1 MWVDV
6 SPNYEAS
13 SDGHI
18 RNKKTGKIL
27 AEFVGKDGYLRTQF
41 DGKTRTVHRVIVSA
55 FIPADVGK
63 DFVNHKDGNKQ
74 NNRACNL
81 EWVTRE
87 ENMIHAYSHGLKKPP
102 VGEKNGR
109 AKLSAENVQF
119 IKDNYKKGDKER
131 GTKALAEKFGVAS
144 QTVSAVIS
152 GQNWKRITGQ
162 H

>member
-1 MWVDV
+1 MWVRIFE
-6 SPNYEAS
+6 NYEAS
-13 SDGHI
+13 DSGLI
-18 RNKKTGKIL
+18 RNAKTGRQVKQY
-27 AEFVGKDGYLRTQF
+27 VGKDGYLRTQIA
-41 DGKTRTVHRVIVSA
+41 GKTRLVHRLIAIA
-55 FIPADVGK
+55 FVAADPGK

-102 VGEKNGR
+102 AGEKNGR

-131 GTKALAEKFGVAS
+131 GTKALAEKFGVAR

-152 GQNWKRITGQ
+152 GQNW
-162 H
+162 